1 MHQIPSLDQSQAA
14 FMYTRLLGSLQ
25 QNWERTLGNP
35 FHSPL
40 KHAVSLGNV
49 DPLLSTSKEVVAKE
63 GESVRSVAMGQV
75 AMVKK
80 ELVAG
85 EK

>member
-1 MHQIPSLDQSQAA
+1 
-14 FMYTRLLGSLQ
+14 MYTRLLGSLQ
-25 QNWERTLGNP
+25 QNWERTLSNP

-40 KHAVSLGNV
+40 KHVSLGNV
-49 DPLLSTSKEVVAKE
+49 DPLLATSKDRVAKE
-63 GESVRSVAMGQV
+63 GERSVGMGQV

-85 EK
+85 DK